1 MKKRIILMLTTLCMI
16 IAIAMPA
23 GATNVLEESKE
34 LAMQSIVSEMIAQY
48 PLEDRIADVK
58 SKSLDEDVPEEIREA
73 VTFSFSSSDEY
84 SSTNTNSLTK
94 QGTSDIDY
102 SVKNLGEV
110 TVNGKSIGNLY
121 SATGTK
127 KTKSGSDTM
136 LGVEAY
142 LSIVWIDN
150 LGMDNV
156 LVEVSGGW
164 NKMGQTTKDHT
175 LRYSATNFD
184 NVGDSAFKTGV
195 DNPFEYDNIYFHGL
209 VISATSHVTIW
220 EGGLPSSQEH
230 FNFSLS
236 PTIFD

>member
-84 SSTNTNSLTK
+84 SSTNINSLTK

-156 LVEVSGGW
+156 L
-164 NKMGQTTKDHT
+164 
-175 LRYSATNFD
+175 
-184 NVGDSAFKTGV
+184 
-195 DNPFEYDNIYFHGL
+195 
-209 VISATSHVTIW
+209 
-220 EGGLPSSQEH
+220 
-230 FNFSLS
+230 SLS
-236 PTIFD
+236 RPAAAAPSTSSLINLPVSTASDFSSRWRSVGAQFQFPLGISCCWKNPTGWTGH